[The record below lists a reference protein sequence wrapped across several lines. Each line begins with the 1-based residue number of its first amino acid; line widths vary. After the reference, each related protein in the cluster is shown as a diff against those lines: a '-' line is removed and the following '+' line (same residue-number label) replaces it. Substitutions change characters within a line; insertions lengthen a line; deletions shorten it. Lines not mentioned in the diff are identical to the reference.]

1 MNQSKGSINSVFGI
15 KINGSGDFADNL
27 NRDLEAVHINSRP
40 NFNNIFQ
47 NKVEPL
53 KQQFKSSIMLIKSES
68 LQEKPNGEG
77 KMDLDVISQDS
88 SSN

>member
-1 MNQSKGSINSVFGI
+1 LNQSKGSINSVFGI

-68 LQEKPNGEG
+68 LQEKPNVEG

>member
-68 LQEKPNGEG
+68 LQEKPNVEG